1 MPLSSEHLFGG
12 FLLNSMK
19 AQPQR
24 TSKRSML
31 NSQPLTCDELRE
43 MMLTDKKEVGS
54 SILILDCRSFLA
66 FNECHISS
74 AVNAYCPSILR
85 RRSRGKLPFHVLIPS
100 KDTREKL
107 LRGFYTAVVLYEE
120 CPPTSPTPHHHT
132 SPNTGNSNT
141 TSAVSSTKES
151 GSDDISSF
159 RVVGRSLQQD
169 GLIRNLYYL
178 EGGFLRFRQK
188 YPHLCVHSQHK
199 SPSALSSWDPQV
211 DHHNPV
217 YEQGDPVEI
226 LTYVY
231 LGSAFHAANQRTLDR
246 LKITAL
252 LNVSRNCPNLSELGN
267 LHYKCIPVEDSGNAD
282 ISSWFHEAIEYIDQV
297 KSSGG
302 KVLIHC
308 HAGISRSATICLAYL
323 MTTKRIRLDEAY
335 EYVKKRRSVISP
347 NLNFMGQLLKYES
360 QLGFYSPTSTS
371 RANSAINNRGGGSSG
386 SSSSASSSSP
396 STSSPFF
403 AAAMAAAAAANSKEN
418 CLRSAQRFVFDLN
431 TNEDNYPVSSPTPM
445 LSPMCATPS

>member
-1 MPLSSEHLFGG
+1 
-12 FLLNSMK
+12 MK
-19 AQPQR
+19 AEPQR
-24 TSKRSML
+24 PSKRSML
-31 NSQPLTCDELRE
+31 NCQPLSCDDLRE
-43 MMLTDKKEVGS
+43 MLTDKKDVGT

-120 CPPTSPTPHHHT
+120 CPPTSP
-132 SPNTGNSNT
+132 SFNTGSPT
-141 TSAVSSTKES
+141 TAPAVTCARDS

-188 YPHLCVHSQHK
+188 YPHLCVHSLHK
-199 SPSALSSWDPQV
+199 SPTTALSSWDPQV
-211 DHHNPV
+211 NHHNPV

-226 LTYVY
+226 LPYVY

-252 LNVSRNCPNLSELGN
+252 LNVSRNCPNPSELGN

-282 ISSWFHEAIEYIDQV
+282 ISSWFHEAIEYIDEV

-302 KVLIHC
+302 KVLVHC

-323 MTTKRIRLDEAY
+323 MTTKRIRLEEAY

-360 QLGFYSPTSTS
+360 QLGLFSPTLTS
-371 RANSAINNRGGGSSG
+371 RANSAVNNRGGGGSSG
-386 SSSSASSSSP
+386 SSSSSSTSSTS
-396 STSSPFF
+396 STSSPLHTF

-431 TNEDNYPVSSPTPM
+431 TNEDNYTVSSPTAI
-445 LSPMCATPS
+445 LSSPMCATPS